1 MKIRPVAGTIAAAVL
16 LGACTTVPPEPA
28 AAPEPGDL
36 NGTWDVS
43 MFYAADQPP
52 SSTVMVL
59 EAGGDGALA
68 GSFYGSG
75 FEEGRWSLRGEVLAF
90 GAVTSDAS
98 APYSHSGRLAAD
110 GRIEGQTLSHGR
122 DFLMIWVAER
132 RVE

>member
-75 FEEGRWSLRGEVLAF
+75 FEEGAAAARRGAGLRRGDV
-90 GAVTSDAS
+90 
-98 APYSHSGRLAAD
+98 GRLRALQPFRAAGG
-110 GRIEGQTLSHGR
+110 GRPYR
-122 DFLMIWVAER
+122 RADPVAR
-132 RVE
+132 ARLPDDLGG